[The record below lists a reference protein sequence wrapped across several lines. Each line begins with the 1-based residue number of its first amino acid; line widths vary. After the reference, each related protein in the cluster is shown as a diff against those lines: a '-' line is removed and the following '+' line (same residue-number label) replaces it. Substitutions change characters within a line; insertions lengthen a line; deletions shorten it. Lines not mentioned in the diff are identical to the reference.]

1 MSETPSTM
9 KLGMAIAFIGA
20 IIALYTMIQA
30 WTGEVE
36 SAPYVG
42 IDMAA
47 AMMFF
52 ASAGCFSS
60 YSPVKGSTVIVI
72 SAIAIA
78 LSIIGAVYGSME
90 PIFAVILV
98 ILGAVCVFCGNLPS
112 TQEYIEEARII

>member
-1 MSETPSTM
+1 M
-9 KLGMAIAFIGA
+9 KLGMAVAFIGA
-20 IIALYTMIQA
+20 IIAFYTMIQA

-47 AMMFF
+47 AMLFF
-52 ASAGCFSS
+52 AAAGCFSS

-72 SAIAIA
+72 SALAIA
-78 LSIIGAVYGSME
+78 FSIIAAVYGAME
-90 PIFAVILV
+90 PIFAIVLV

-112 TQEYIEEARII
+112 TQDYIEEARII